1 MVMAAKATTKKKA
14 ATKKASK
21 KASVKK
27 TADDS
32 TGTKSATAKKA
43 TKKKAVKK
51 KAVKK
56 KAVKKKTVRK
66 KKSAEPIRV
75 KAFWGV
81 FNHALKRVALY
92 DYSQK
97 RQAVARAKELSTGNK
112 TPHFVQKV
120 KEPVTE

>member
-1 MVMAAKATTKKKA
+1 MAAKATTKKKA

-32 TGTKSATAKKA
+32 TKTKSATAKKA

-51 KAVKK
+51 KTVKK
-56 KAVKKKTVRK
+56 K

-97 RQAVARAKELSTGNK
+97 RQAVTRAKELSTGNK

-120 KEPVTE
+120 KEPITE

>member
-1 MVMAAKATTKKKA
+1 MAAKATTKKKA

-32 TGTKSATAKKA
+32 TDTKSATAKKATAKKATAKKA

-51 KAVKK
+51 KTVKK
-56 KAVKKKTVRK
+56 K

-97 RQAVARAKELSTGNK
+97 RQAVTRAKELSTGNK

-120 KEPVTE
+120 KEPITE

>member
-1 MVMAAKATTKKKA
+1 MAAKATTKKKA

-32 TGTKSATAKKA
+32 TKTKSATAKKA

-51 KAVKK
+51 KTVK
-56 KAVKKKTVRK
+56 K

>member
-1 MVMAAKATTKKKA
+1 MAAKATTKKKA

-43 TKKKAVKK
+43 TKK

>member
-1 MVMAAKATTKKKA
+1 MAAKATTKKKA

-32 TGTKSATAKKA
+32 TKTKSATAKKA

-51 KAVKK
+51 KTVK
-56 KAVKKKTVRK
+56 K

-97 RQAVARAKELSTGNK
+97 RQAVTRAKELSTGNK

-120 KEPVTE
+120 KEPITE

>member
-1 MVMAAKATTKKKA
+1 MAAKATTKKKA

-43 TKKKAVKK
+43 TKK

-120 KEPVTE
+120 KEPVTEE

>member
-1 MVMAAKATTKKKA
+1 MAAKATTKKKA

-32 TGTKSATAKKA
+32 TDTKSATAKKATAKKA

-51 KAVKK
+51 KTVKK
-56 KAVKKKTVRK
+56 K

-97 RQAVARAKELSTGNK
+97 RQAVIRAKELSTGNK

-120 KEPVTE
+120 KEPITE